1 MKSPFSVCPQEDI
14 NLVNLALKN
23 VFILNRKK
31 LCVKYEFYYEPSSKT
46 YTLNGRDNLG
56 RILYTGMFSNIRSLF
71 DYVRGMVHV
80 LEDQNVK
87 CADDTEW
94 NDTNLTYYNPQEVK

>member
-1 MKSPFSVCPQEDI
+1 MKSPFSVCPQQDI
-14 NLVNLALKN
+14 NLVNMTLKK
-23 VFILNRKK
+23 VIILNKKK
-31 LCVKYEFYYEPSSKT
+31 LCVKYEFYYEKSSDT

-80 LEDQNVK
+80 LEDQNVQ
-87 CADDTEW
+87 CPDDPDW
-94 NDTNLTYYNPQEVK
+94 NDTDLTYYDPELN

>member
-1 MKSPFSVCPQEDI
+1 MKSPFSVCPQKDI
-14 NLVNLALKN
+14 NLVNLTLRN

-31 LCVKYEFYYEPSSKT
+31 LYVKYEFYYQKSTKT
-46 YTLNGRDNLG
+46 YTLNGVDNLG

-87 CADDTEW
+87 CVDDTEW
-94 NDTNLTYYNPQEVK
+94 HDTNLSYYDPEKK